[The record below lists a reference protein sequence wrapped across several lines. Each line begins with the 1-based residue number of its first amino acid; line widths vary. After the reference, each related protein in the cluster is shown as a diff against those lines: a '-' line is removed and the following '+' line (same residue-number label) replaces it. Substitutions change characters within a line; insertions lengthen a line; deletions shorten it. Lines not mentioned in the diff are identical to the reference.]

1 MPRRSFPYRIQT
13 TTAVRRF
20 IPPAGE
26 FALITAAALSSSI
39 YVPAATRLVPK
50 ETFFPEFGKIDS
62 FRGQEKKLA
71 ADVQRRGGQGFL
83 WKTD

>member
-50 ETFFPEFGKIDS
+50 ETF
-62 FRGQEKKLA
+62 L
-71 ADVQRRGGQGFL
+71 
-83 WKTD
+83 